1 MVSGLRLA
9 FVTTKTGW
17 PDGDAGCGSSWT
29 QPVTTTNLGFFD
41 CPAAVAARQRH
52 VATTTIPVGL
62 ICTSEEPVRIRVCNR
77 SATQRGRIPYP
88 TLPRQRPAAELTRPF
103 GPGGDWSDV
112 FDSRVRRAD
121 GRHGKGTTTLRANG
135 SARADA
141 NARAVSTLR
150 LHGSPTDR
158 AHPGTQVARALADI
172 DQAHSEA
179 RSRRTRGASRGAR
192 GQACA
197 IESSHCRPPRDP
209 TGRR

>member
-77 SATQRGRIPYP
+77 SATPRAERCCRVDPARGAGLRLPSQY
-88 TLPRQRPAAELTRPF
+88 LPRDHAAKI
-103 GPGGDWSDV
+103 
-112 FDSRVRRAD
+112 A
-121 GRHGKGTTTLRANG
+121 
-135 SARADA
+135 
-141 NARAVSTLR
+141 
-150 LHGSPTDR
+150 
-158 AHPGTQVARALADI
+158 
-172 DQAHSEA
+172 
-179 RSRRTRGASRGAR
+179 AR
-192 GQACA
+192 GQT
-197 IESSHCRPPRDP
+197 PL
-209 TGRR
+209 